1 MSEKLAGLVEAIDC
15 AANTMR
21 DMGCTNRALAKVQE
35 ASLRKAKETTEQLVD
50 SVLVLLRDYE
60 AVHGDGDLEMQ
71 PALYQ
76 VRKSLEKAGVTK

>member
-1 MSEKLAGLVEAIDC
+1 MSEKPAGLVEAIDC

-21 DMGCTNRALAKVQE
+21 DMGCTNRSLAKVQE

-50 SVLVLLRDYE
+50 SVLVLLRDYK

-76 VRKSLEKAGVTK
+76 VRKSLEKAGATK

>member
-1 MSEKLAGLVEAIDC
+1 MSNEKIDVLAVMDC

-76 VRKSLEKAGVTK
+76 VRKSLEKAGATK